1 MTSVASIQRLYKKGE
16 VSMNSTHDPGLSHRT
31 VLRIGLLFLVATAL
45 GVGLWALFLPRVFY
59 DDFPFPGRAW
69 VSTLGPYNEHLVR
82 DYGELNLALAV
93 LLAFAAIFLERRLV
107 QASLLALL
115 AYTVPHFV
123 FHADETLLYL
133 RQCDAALF
141 YGVIDSAPSGAALP
155 RCTARWNEG
164 SGSC

>member
-1 MTSVASIQRLYKKGE
+1 
-16 VSMNSTHDPGLSHRT
+16 MNSTHDPGLPHRT
-31 VLRIGLLFLVATAL
+31 GLRIGLLVLVATAL

-59 DDFPFPGRAW
+59 DDFPFPGREW

-115 AYTVPHFV
+115 AYAVPHFI
-123 FHADETLLYL
+123 FHVTQTHHFSPSDNVAQLVSLGLQVLLPL
-133 RQCDAALF
+133 VLLF
-141 YGVIDSAPSGAALP
+141 LATP
-155 RCTARWNEG
+155 RGGTKSPGHTERPE
-164 SGSC
+164 S

>member
-1 MTSVASIQRLYKKGE
+1 
-16 VSMNSTHDPGLSHRT
+16 MNSRDDPGLPRRT
-31 VLRIGLLFLVATAL
+31 GLRIGLLVLVATAL

-59 DDFPFPGRAW
+59 DDFPFPGREW

-115 AYTVPHFV
+115 AYAVPHFIFQV
-123 FHADETLLYL
+123 TQMHHFSPSDNVAQLVSLGLQVLLPL
-133 RQCDAALF
+133 ALLF
-141 YGVIDSAPSGAALP
+141 LATPRGGTKDPDHTERPDS
-155 RCTARWNEG
+155 
-164 SGSC
+164 

>member
-1 MTSVASIQRLYKKGE
+1 
-16 VSMNSTHDPGLSHRT
+16 MNTEHDQQLAHRT
-31 VLRIGLLFLVATAL
+31 GLRIGLLFLVATAL

-59 DDFPFPGRAW
+59 DDFPFPGRDW
-69 VSTLGPYNEHLVR
+69 VSTLGPYNEHLIR

-123 FHADETLLYL
+123 FHTTQVHHFSLFDNVAQLVSLGLQVLLPLVLLFLATLPPKDPAHTG
-133 RQCDAALF
+133 RQ
-141 YGVIDSAPSGAALP
+141 S
-155 RCTARWNEG
+155 
-164 SGSC
+164 